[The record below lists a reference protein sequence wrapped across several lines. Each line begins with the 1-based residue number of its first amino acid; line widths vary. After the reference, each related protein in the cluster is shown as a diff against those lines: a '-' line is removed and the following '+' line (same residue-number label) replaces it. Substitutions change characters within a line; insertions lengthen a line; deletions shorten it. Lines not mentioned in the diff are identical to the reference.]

1 MKVKVLKSIGSMP
14 EGTILDSD
22 SNGIFVYGSVT
33 EDFSDK
39 KSSITQETINF
50 TEDYVTSEPEL
61 FEVIKEVPE
70 KSYKEYVGE
79 LIEKVSGENMGVKK
93 EAEKMLATVRA
104 AQETFKKES
113 DYIKQRDYFNLLNG
127 MEIALSSILDSV
139 RK

>member
-22 SNGIFVYGSVT
+22 SHGIFVYGSVT

-39 KSSITQETINF
+39 KSSITQEAINF

-79 LIEKVSGENMGVKK
+79 LLEKVSGESMGVKE
-93 EAEKMLATVRA
+93 EAEKMLATVKA

>member
-1 MKVKVLKSIGSMP
+1 MKVKVLKGIGSMP

-22 SNGIFVYGSVT
+22 SRGIFVYDSVT